1 MYWPMFFTLK
11 CAVSCCMV
19 SNVSQS
25 IEKSETETLPAAT
38 TDAVTVGDGVAVATG
53 DALAMAV
60 AEGEAFAIGV
70 GVSVAVGDAV
80 AVGEAVGDGLVQ
92 PAIAT
97 MKTTSNEAIM

>member
-1 MYWPMFFTLK
+1 
-11 CAVSCCMV
+11 
-19 SNVSQS
+19 
-25 IEKSETETLPAAT
+25 
-38 TDAVTVGDGVAVATG
+38 
-53 DALAMAV
+53 LAIAV

-97 MKTTSNEAIM
+97 MKITSNEAIM